1 MQDSYRLDRTQ
12 FSILS
17 FSEAD
22 KDFNDHYQFSWQER
36 CRIHQYLNAIAN
48 SYAGKEAP
56 RMDKTILSYRKTGDG
71 KHFLS

>member
-1 MQDSYRLDRTQ
+1 MQDSYRLDRTR

-22 KDFNDHYQFSWQER
+22 KDNIDHSQLSWQER
-36 CRIHQYLNAIAN
+36 CRIHQYLNAIAY

-56 RMDKTILSYRKTGDG
+56 RMDKTILSYRKIGDG